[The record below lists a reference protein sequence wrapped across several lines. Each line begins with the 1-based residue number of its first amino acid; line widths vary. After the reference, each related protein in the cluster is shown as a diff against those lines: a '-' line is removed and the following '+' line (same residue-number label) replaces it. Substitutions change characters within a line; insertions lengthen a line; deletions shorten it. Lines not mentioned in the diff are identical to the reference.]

1 MELRRLKLEALDL
14 SLGRLRQFPEAAVRK
29 MAASLRS
36 KGQLSALVAADEDGR
51 LVLIDGFVRVLAAK
65 RVGLS
70 ELAVEVVQVDG
81 VQMKAQVYLRNRERG
96 LQLVEVCRLV
106 RELVEVDGL
115 SQVEVADL
123 LERHKSWVCRR
134 LALFRRLSAKLVE
147 EVELGELPAGS
158 LCRLAEL
165 PERNQEELW
174 AAARSHGVSGRDVG
188 LLADLWRRAPE
199 PAARAWLLAH
209 PDQAVL
215 SARLKEEQRTIDARL
230 GAAGEEVRRA
240 LEVLCRVSSTL
251 ASRVRRGLGEL
262 APEGVLELQDAWER
276 ARDRSQSA
284 LELLRRAL
292 EGRND

>member
-1 MELRRLKLEALDL
+1 MIEYKNIHKAFDLPVLSGVSMRVESGEMFALFGPSGTGKSVLLKTTIGLVIPD
-14 SLGRLRQFPEAAVRK
+14 
-29 MAASLRS
+29 
-36 KGQLSALVAADEDGR
+36 KGD
-51 LVLIDGFVRVLAAK
+51 
-65 RVGLS
+65 
-70 ELAVEVVQVDG
+70 
-81 VQMKAQVYLRNRERG
+81 
-96 LQLVEVCRLV
+96 
-106 RELVEVDGL
+106 VEVDGL

-134 LALFRRLSAKLVE
+134 LALFRRLSAELVE
-147 EVELGELPAGS
+147 EAELGELPAGS

-174 AAARSHGVSGRDVG
+174 AAARSHGVAGRDVG

-209 PDQAVL
+209 PEQAVL
-215 SARLKEEQRTIDARL
+215 SARFKEEQRTIDARL

-284 LELLRRAL
+284 LELLRGAM

>member
-1 MELRRLKLEALDL
+1 MELRRLKTEMLDL

-29 MAASLRS
+29 MASSLHS
-36 KGQLSALVAADEDGR
+36 KGQLSALVAAEQDGA

-65 RVGLS
+65 RLGLR
-70 ELAVEVVQVDG
+70 EMAVEVVQASG
-81 VQMKAQVYLRNRERG
+81 AQMKAQVYLRNRERG

-134 LALFRRLSAKLVE
+134 LALFRRLSVKLVE
-147 EVELGELPAGS
+147 EAELGELPAGS

-165 PERNQEELW
+165 PARNQEELW
-174 AAARSHGVSGRDVG
+174 AAARGHGVSGRDMG

-209 PDQAVL
+209 PEQAVASVL
-215 SARLKEEQRTIDARL
+215 LKEEQRTVDARL

-240 LEVLCRVSSTL
+240 LEVLCRVSATV
-251 ASRVRRGLGEL
+251 AGRVRCGLGEL
-262 APEGVLELQDAWER
+262 APEGVIELQRAGDR
-276 ARDRSQSA
+276 ARDQSESA
-284 LELLRRAL
+284 LELLRGAL
-292 EGRND
+292 EGQNG